1 MSDIKEKMM
10 QIGQMAKE
18 ATEDMRKLSAADR
31 SRILM
36 NISAFIKINE
46 KKILDANQKDID
58 EAKIKNLSAPLI
70 NRLILDQKKV
80 NALVST
86 VESIAQMP
94 DPLGQILDEWSQ
106 PNGLSFKKIT
116 VPIGVIGIIYESR
129 PNVTVDAAALCLRSG
144 NIPILRGGKE

>member
-58 EAKIKNLSAPLI
+58 EAKIKNLSTPLI

-80 NALVST
+80 DALVST
-86 VESIAQMP
+86 VESIAQ
-94 DPLGQILDEWSQ
+94 DAR
-106 PNGLSFKKIT
+106 SFGT
-116 VPIGVIGIIYESR
+116 NFR
-129 PNVTVDAAALCLRSG
+129 
-144 NIPILRGGKE
+144 